1 MGEIKNRLSDF
12 LSAAKEEAV
21 TAVIESDAF
30 PEVVRNIADV
40 AVTEGTASV
49 VGGVLGALAPRVH
62 GVYLGYKEARFER
75 HVLKALEEM
84 KSRLDE
90 IDQRLSALPEEE
102 RVRFQTEYSNW
113 LLDSIYDEKQESK
126 IPYYIQGFVSMM
138 DKDTTDDTMLIFMDT
153 LNQLTT
159 MDIRVLGMYGFND
172 DNVYKVMND
181 FNVDNDE
188 LNTSKEK
195 LVRFGLLLRK
205 NDLQRDENLD
215 GIAEYLT
222 KIDKESKKTKPSKV
236 RLPSIKKIS
245 NSESYKISSLGWKYL
260 RRLGMTQF

>member
-1 MGEIKNRLSDF
+1 MGEIKNRISDF
-12 LSAAKEEAV
+12 LSAGKEEAV

-30 PEVVRNIADV
+30 PEVVKDIADV

-49 VGGVLGALAPRVH
+49 VGGVLGVLAPRVY
-62 GVYLGYKEARFER
+62 GAYLGYKEARFER

-102 RVRFQTEYSNW
+102 RVRFQTDYSNW

-159 MDIRVLGMYGFND
+159 LDIRVLGMYGFND
-172 DNVYKVMND
+172 DDVYKVMND

-222 KIDKESKKTKPSKV
+222 KIDKESKKTKPSTV

-245 NSESYKISSLGWKYL
+245 NSKSYKISSLGWKYL

>member
-1 MGEIKNRLSDF
+1 MGDIKNKISDF
-12 LSAAKEEAV
+12 LSAGKDEAMK
-21 TAVIESDAF
+21 AVIESDAF
-30 PEVVRNIADV
+30 PEVVRNISDV
-40 AVTEGTASV
+40 VVTEGTASV

-84 KSRLDE
+84 KSQLDE
-90 IDQRLSALPEEE
+90 MDKRLSALPEEK
-102 RVRFQTEYSNW
+102 RVKFQTEYSNW

-126 IPYYIQGFVSMM
+126 IPYYIHGFVSMM
-138 DKDTTDDTMLIFMDT
+138 NKDTTDDTMLIFIDT

-159 MDIRVLGMYGFND
+159 MDIRVLGIYGFND
-172 DNVYKVMND
+172 DNTYKVMND

-188 LNTSKEK
+188 LNISKEK

-215 GIAEYLT
+215 EIAEYLT
-222 KIDKESKKTKPSKV
+222 KIDKESKKARPNTV
-236 RLPSIKKIS
+236 RLPTIKKIS
-245 NSESYKISSLGWKYL
+245 NSKSYKISSLGWKYL

>member
-1 MGEIKNRLSDF
+1 MELINQKKSSIQDDYIEKYLAEKDLNLTATLDAKATYKDADFVVIAAPTNYDSKKNF
-12 LSAAKEEAV
+12 
-21 TAVIESDAF
+21 F
-30 PEVVRNIADV
+30 
-40 AVTEGTASV
+40 
-49 VGGVLGALAPRVH
+49 
-62 GVYLGYKEARFER
+62 
-75 HVLKALEEM
+75 
-84 KSRLDE
+84 
-90 IDQRLSALPEEE
+90 
-102 RVRFQTEYSNW
+102 
-113 LLDSIYDEKQESK
+113 
-126 IPYYIQGFVSMM
+126 
-138 DKDTTDDTMLIFMDT
+138 DT

-159 MDIRVLGMYGFND
+159 LDIRVLGMYGFND
-172 DNVYKVMND
+172 DDVYKVMND

-222 KIDKESKKTKPSKV
+222 KIDKESKKTKPSTV

-245 NSESYKISSLGWKYL
+245 NSKSYKISSLGWKYL

>member
-1 MGEIKNRLSDF
+1 
-12 LSAAKEEAV
+12 
-21 TAVIESDAF
+21 
-30 PEVVRNIADV
+30 
-40 AVTEGTASV
+40 
-49 VGGVLGALAPRVH
+49 
-62 GVYLGYKEARFER
+62 
-75 HVLKALEEM
+75 
-84 KSRLDE
+84 
-90 IDQRLSALPEEE
+90 
-102 RVRFQTEYSNW
+102 
-113 LLDSIYDEKQESK
+113 
-126 IPYYIQGFVSMM
+126 MM

-159 MDIRVLGMYGFND
+159 LDIRVLGMYGFND
-172 DNVYKVMND
+172 DDVYKVMND

-222 KIDKESKKTKPSKV
+222 KIDKESKKTKPSTV

-245 NSESYKISSLGWKYL
+245 NSKSYKISSLGWKYL

>member
-12 LSAAKEEAV
+12 LSAAKEEAM

-102 RVRFQTEYSNW
+102 RVRFQTE
-113 LLDSIYDEKQESK
+113 
-126 IPYYIQGFVSMM
+126 
-138 DKDTTDDTMLIFMDT
+138 
-153 LNQLTT
+153 
-159 MDIRVLGMYGFND
+159 
-172 DNVYKVMND
+172 
-181 FNVDNDE
+181 
-188 LNTSKEK
+188 
-195 LVRFGLLLRK
+195 
-205 NDLQRDENLD
+205 
-215 GIAEYLT
+215 
-222 KIDKESKKTKPSKV
+222 
-236 RLPSIKKIS
+236 
-245 NSESYKISSLGWKYL
+245 
-260 RRLGMTQF
+260 